1 MSGMHSIK
9 LKLTHDHLEVFGKR
23 GDKSMYF
30 ETSETQKCILSLLV
44 LQIQLINSI
53 WLLNNW
59 IFSKLWIGF
68 NIYELIY

>member
-30 ETSETQKCILSLLV
+30 ETSETKNAFYPCLFYKY
-44 LQIQLINSI
+44 N
-53 WLLNNW
+53 
-59 IFSKLWIGF
+59 
-68 NIYELIY
+68 